1 MDEITFYSGDDRC
14 AAWHFAPS
22 GEAFAGSK
30 GRPCVVMA
38 PGFAST
44 RDTGG
49 LVAYAEGFAAA
60 GLNVLLFDYR
70 GFAASGGSPRQLV
83 SAHASARTITRPS
96 PPPGGCLA
104 SILSAS
110 SYGGSPIPAVMSFG
124 SPPRTGASRQLVS
137 VTPAVDG
144 VAVVAQLARNAG
156 VLHLFRITAHGLRD
170 ALRGLTRRAPHLV
183 PVMGEPGSRAI
194 IAKHGAEQ
202 DYMPLTGPS
211 WRNEV
216 CARTA
221 LGVGFNRPI
230 TFASRVF
237 PAHCWCR
244 PAPSTASP
252 HPPGPAKP
260 PPAPPAGSCW
270 NTPSTT
276 WTPKHFPRNKI
287 CWPISSNSCAATWRP
302 PRPTRPRLTNTDWNH
317 Q

>member
-1 MDEITFYSGDDRC
+1 
-14 AAWHFAPS
+14 
-22 GEAFAGSK
+22 
-30 GRPCVVMA
+30 MA

-83 SAHASARTITRPS
+83 SA
-96 PPPGGCLA
+96 
-104 SILSAS
+104 
-110 SYGGSPIPAVMSFG
+110 
-124 SPPRTGASRQLVS
+124 SRQRQDYHAAIAAARRLPGVDPERIVLWGISNSGGHVIRVAAEDGRVAALVS

-202 DYMPLTGPS
+202 DYTPLTGPS

-221 LGVGFNRPI
+221 LGVAFNRPI
-230 TFASRVF
+230 RFASRVSC
-237 PAHCWCR
+237 PLLVQAG
-244 PAPSTASP
+244 TADSIT
-252 HPPGPAKP
+252 
-260 PPAPPAGSCW
+260 PPARDPPSRRPRPPRGAAGIPHRPLGRR
-270 NTPSTT
+270 NR
-276 WTPKHFPRNKI
+276 FPRNKI
-287 CWPISSNSCAATWRP
+287 CWPISSNFLRRHLAPAASRQAAIT
-302 PRPTRPRLTNTDWNH
+302 TTDWNH

>member
-22 GEAFAGSK
+22 GAAFAGSK

-83 SAHASARTITRPS
+83 SA
-96 PPPGGCLA
+96 
-104 SILSAS
+104 
-110 SYGGSPIPAVMSFG
+110 
-124 SPPRTGASRQLVS
+124 SRQRQDYHAAIAAARRLPGVDPERIVLWGISNSGGHVIRVAAEDGRVAALVS

-144 VAVVAQLARNAG
+144 MAVVAQLARNAG

-202 DYMPLTGPS
+202 DYTPLTGPS

-221 LGVGFNRPI
+221 LGVAFNRPI
-230 TFASRVF
+230 TFASRVLS
-237 PAHCWCR
+237 PLLVQAG
-244 PAPSTASP
+244 TADTIT
-252 HPPGPAKP
+252 
-260 PPAPPAGSCW
+260 PPARTRRAAARARRGELLEYPIDHLDAEPLPAQQDLLADQLNFLRRHLAPAVSRQAAF
-270 NTPSTT
+270 TT
-276 WTPKHFPRNKI
+276 
-287 CWPISSNSCAATWRP
+287 
-302 PRPTRPRLTNTDWNH
+302 TDWNH
-317 Q
+317 P

>member
-1 MDEITFYSGDDRC
+1 MNEISFTSDQDRCVGWHFSASGDAYD
-14 AAWHFAPS
+14 
-22 GEAFAGSK
+22 GTN

-49 LVAYAEGFAAA
+49 LMAYAEGFAAA
-60 GLNVLLFDYR
+60 GLEVVLFDYR

-83 SAHASARTITRPS
+83 A
-96 PPPGGCLA
+96 
-104 SILSAS
+104 
-110 SYGGSPIPAVMSFG
+110 
-124 SPPRTGASRQLVS
+124 ASRQRHDYHAAIAAARRLPGVDPERIVLWGISNSGGHVIRVAAEDGRAAAVMS

-170 ALRGLTRRAPHLV
+170 AMRGLTRRAPHLV

-202 DYMPLTGPS
+202 DYTPLTGPS

-221 LGVGFNRPI
+221 LGVAFNRPI
-230 TFASRVF
+230 KFAARVSCPLLVQAGTVDSITP
-237 PAHCWCR
+237 PARARRAAASAARGELREYPIDHLDAETI
-244 PAPSTASP
+244 PAQQDLLADQLEFLCS
-252 HPPGPAKP
+252 HLGPAV
-260 PPAPPAGSCW
+260 SDQ
-270 NTPSTT
+270 
-276 WTPKHFPRNKI
+276 
-287 CWPISSNSCAATWRP
+287 AAT
-302 PRPTRPRLTNTDWNH
+302 TTTDWN
-317 Q
+317 QR